1 MQDPV
6 AEAGEVTH
14 AVANAFQDFGFV
26 VASLGIAVGKR
37 NIKGVEDQLIPV
49 VNRSGT
55 LSEFRQMRGFGAV
68 NPVSKQ
74 VFSHLGVWR
83 VHKEQKVVFEEV
95 GLFQPC

>member
-1 MQDPV
+1 MQDSV
-6 AEAGEVTH
+6 AETREGAH

-26 VASLGIAVGKR
+26 VAALGIAVSKR
-37 NIKGVEDQLIPV
+37 NIKGVDDQLTPV

-68 NPVSKQ
+68 NPVGKQ
-74 VFSHLGVWR
+74 VFSYRGVWR

-95 GLFQPC
+95 GLLQPC